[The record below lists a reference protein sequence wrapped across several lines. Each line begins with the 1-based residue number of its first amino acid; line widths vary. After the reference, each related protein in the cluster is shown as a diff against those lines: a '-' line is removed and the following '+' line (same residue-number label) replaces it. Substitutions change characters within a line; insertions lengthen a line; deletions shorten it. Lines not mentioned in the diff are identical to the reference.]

1 MKYVKR
7 LFSAAMLLAA
17 GLSPVQAVQY
27 SEAEIT
33 KVVDGR
39 EVYINDGQ
47 AEEGSVAKH
56 GSTIRTGESRARLLF
71 APTAIGLMGPDTSI
85 QLGERCF
92 RSDQGRVLV
101 NGKILACL
109 GQRGARTKMAGSRG
123 TTYLLETTAE
133 GYELSVLVG
142 EVVVA
147 DELTD
152 TDLKAEESFNI
163 QDQYPSLNPSVGFR
177 FDGFTY
183 TYPEFGSYGMKGVNA
198 FVPLYQSEAKKVAYS
213 YTSAATDFNDDWAIS
228 AEVGYRWLTASNRS
242 STGLYLGYGGYNSS
256 ACFNSLLNLGGQ
268 WAKDGWTYGVSS
280 GVKVDGC
287 ETGFSFSS
295 LSLGVP
301 ISTVSSVGTARLV
314 LSPYLIWGDNIISP
328 VGPASDAADNN
339 VAPGGRLSVV
349 VPATEALSFNTYISY
364 DQVYGTM
371 AGLGVGYRIPFGG
384 FVRDPNSAFSKS
396 LSMRPQH
403 NWMNPDSSPSDSSEI
418 KDELLDEGEVRI
430 RQGQRARFDAEGQL
444 LDLVDLSADEV
455 RRIIVSNLSGQDP
468 LPESR
473 LVAQFANSLGIF
485 STDLAGVTGQSFTTD
500 VKTPLSIAV
509 DAPFDVSRPPTANYA
524 CLASDSAKDYII
536 AEALR
541 KGRKDL
547 ARRAAKAK
555 NLYLGRPDQ
564 DLDGWPV
571 TKDPSKAYRFANSSQ
586 CSRYGNRIQDDKRYD
601 GPSEPLVAVD
611 LAGASVETPSG
622 NALKQQN

>member
-1 MKYVKR
+1 MKR
-7 LFSAAMLLAA
+7 LLSAAVLLAT

-27 SEAEIT
+27 SEAEVT
-33 KVVDGR
+33 KMVDGR

-47 AEEGSVAKH
+47 AEEGSVAKR
-56 GSTIRTGESRARLLF
+56 GSTIRTGQSRARLLF
-71 APTAIGLMGPDTSI
+71 DPTAIGLMGPDTSI

-109 GQRGARTKMAGSRG
+109 GQKGARTKMAGSRG

-142 EVVVA
+142 EVIVA
-147 DELTD
+147 DELTEA
-152 TDLKAEESFNI
+152 DLKADESFNI
-163 QDQYPSLNPSVGFR
+163 QDQYPTLNPSVGFR

-198 FVPLYQSEAKKVAYS
+198 FVPLYQSEAKKLAYS
-213 YTSAATDFNDDWAIS
+213 YTSAATNFDEDWAITS
-228 AEVGYRWLTASNRS
+228 EVGYRWLTSSNRS
-242 STGLYLGYGGYNSS
+242 STGLYLGYGGYNSP

-268 WAKDGWTYGVSS
+268 WAKDGWTYGLSS
-280 GVKVDGC
+280 GLKVDGC

-295 LSLGVP
+295 LSVGVP

-349 VPATEALSFNTYISY
+349 VPATEALNFNTYISY

-371 AGLGVGYRIPFGG
+371 IGLGVGYRIPFGG

-396 LSMRPQH
+396 LAMRPQH
-403 NWMNPDSSPSDSSEI
+403 NWMNPASSPSDSSELH
-418 KDELLDEGEVRI
+418 DEFFDGEVRI
-430 RQGQRARFDAEGQL
+430 RQGQRARFDSEGQF

-455 RRIIVSNLSGQDP
+455 RRIILSNLGGQDP

-473 LVAQFANSLGIF
+473 LLAQFAASLGIL
-485 STDLAGVTGQSFTTD
+485 STDLAGVTGQSFTND
-500 VKTPLSIAV
+500 AKTPLSIAV
-509 DAPFDVSRPPTANYA
+509 DTPFDVSRPPTANYA
-524 CLASDSAKDYII
+524 CQASDAAKDYII

-547 ARRAAKAK
+547 AKRAAQADR
-555 NLYLGRPDQ
+555 LYLGRPDKG
-564 DLDGWPV
+564 LDGWPV
-571 TKDPSKAYRFANSSQ
+571 TKDPSKAYRFASSSQ
-586 CSRYGNRIQDDKRYD
+586 CSRYGNRIQDDNRYK
-601 GPSEPLVAVD
+601 GPSNPLVAIEVT
-611 LAGASVETPSG
+611 GGSVKSSRG
-622 NALKQQN
+622 NHLKQQN

>member
-1 MKYVKR
+1 VKR
-7 LFSAAMLLAA
+7 LLSVAVVLVA

-47 AEEGSVAKH
+47 ATEGSVAKR
-56 GSTIRTGESRARLLF
+56 GSTIRTGQSRARLLF
-71 APTAIGLMGPDTSI
+71 DPSAIGLMGPDTSI
-85 QLGERCF
+85 RLGERCF

-109 GQRGARTKMAGSRG
+109 GQKGARTKMAGSRG

-152 TDLKAEESFNI
+152 ADLQAGEPFNI
-163 QDQYPSLNPSVGFR
+163 NDQYPTLNPSIGFR

-198 FVPLYQSEAKKVAYS
+198 FVPLYQSEAKKIAYS
-213 YTSAATDFNDDWAIS
+213 YTSAATNFDDDWAINT
-228 AEVGYRWLTASNRS
+228 EVGYRWLTASNRS

-295 LSLGVP
+295 LSVGVP
-301 ISTVSSVGTARLV
+301 ISTVSSGGTARLV
-314 LSPYLIWGDNIISP
+314 LSPYMIWGDNIISP

-349 VPATEALSFNTYISY
+349 VPATEALNFNTYISY

-371 AGLGVGYRIPFGG
+371 IGLGVGYRIPFGG
-384 FVRDPNSAFSKS
+384 GFVRDPNRAFSNS
-396 LSMRPQH
+396 LAMRPQR
-403 NWMNPDSSPSDSSEI
+403 NWMNPNSADSDPSEQQN
-418 KDELLDEGEVRI
+418 EALDQGEVRI

-444 LDLVDLSADEV
+444 LELVDLSSDEV

-473 LVAQFANSLGIF
+473 LVAQFANSQGIL
-485 STDLAGVTGQSFTTD
+485 SADLAAVTGQSFTND

-509 DAPFDVSRPPTANYA
+509 DTPFDVSRPPTANYA
-524 CLASDSAKDYII
+524 CQASDAAKDYII

-547 ARRAAKAK
+547 ANRAAKAK
-555 NLYLGRPDQ
+555 TLYLGRPDQ
-564 DLDGWPV
+564 GLDGWPV
-571 TKDPSKAYRFANSSQ
+571 TKDPSKAYRFASSSQ

-601 GPSEPLVAVD
+601 GPSQPLVAVE
-611 LAGASVETPSG
+611 LSGSSVKPPRG
-622 NALKQQN
+622 NALQQQN

>member
-1 MKYVKR
+1 MKR
-7 LFSAAMLLAA
+7 LLSVAVVLVA

-39 EVYINDGQ
+39 EVYINDGR
-47 AEEGSVAKH
+47 ATEGSVAKR
-56 GSTIRTGESRARLLF
+56 GSTIRTGQSRARLLF
-71 APTAIGLMGPDTSI
+71 DPSAIGLMGPDTSI
-85 QLGERCF
+85 RLGERCF

-109 GQRGARTKMAGSRG
+109 GQKGARTKMAGSRG

-152 TDLKAEESFNI
+152 ADLQAGEPFNI
-163 QDQYPSLNPSVGFR
+163 NDQYPTLNPSIGFR

-198 FVPLYQSEAKKVAYS
+198 FVPLYQSEAKKIAYS
-213 YTSAATDFNDDWAIS
+213 YTSAATNFDDDWAINT
-228 AEVGYRWLTASNRS
+228 EVGYRWLTASNRS

-295 LSLGVP
+295 LSVGVP
-301 ISTVSSVGTARLV
+301 ISTVSSGGTARLV
-314 LSPYLIWGDNIISP
+314 LSPYMIWGDNIISP

-349 VPATEALSFNTYISY
+349 VPATEALNFNTYISY

-371 AGLGVGYRIPFGG
+371 IGLGVGYRIPFGG
-384 FVRDPNSAFSKS
+384 GFVRDPNRAFSNS
-396 LSMRPQH
+396 LAMRPQR
-403 NWMNPDSSPSDSSEI
+403 NWMNPNSADSDPSEQQN
-418 KDELLDEGEVRI
+418 EALDQGEVLI

-444 LDLVDLSADEV
+444 LELVDLSSDEV

-473 LVAQFANSLGIF
+473 LVAQFANSQGIL
-485 STDLAGVTGQSFTTD
+485 SADLAAVTGQSFTND

-509 DAPFDVSRPPTANYA
+509 DTPFDVSRPPTANYA
-524 CLASDSAKDYII
+524 CQASDAAKDYII

-547 ARRAAKAK
+547 ANRAAKAK
-555 NLYLGRPDQ
+555 TLYLGRPDQ
-564 DLDGWPV
+564 GLDGWPV
-571 TKDPSKAYRFANSSQ
+571 TKDPSKAYRFASSSQ

-601 GPSEPLVAVD
+601 GPSQPLVAVE
-611 LAGASVETPSG
+611 LSGSSVKPPRG
-622 NALKQQN
+622 NALQQQN

>member
-1 MKYVKR
+1 MKQ
-7 LFSAAMLLAA
+7 LLSAAMLLAT
-17 GLSPVQAVQY
+17 GLSPVHAIQY

-39 EVYINDGQ
+39 EVYIDDGQ
-47 AEEGSVAKH
+47 ADEGSVAKR
-56 GSTIRTGESRARLLF
+56 GSTIRTGQSRARLLF
-71 APTAIGLMGPDTSI
+71 DPTAIGLMGPDTSI

-109 GQRGARTKMAGSRG
+109 GQKGARTKMAGSRG
-123 TTYLLETTAE
+123 TTYLLETTTE
-133 GYELSVLVG
+133 GYALSVLVG

-152 TDLKAEESFNI
+152 ADLKAEESFNI
-163 QDQYPSLNPSVGFR
+163 QDQYPTLNPSVGFR

-183 TYPEFGSYGMKGVNA
+183 TYPEFGTYGMKGLNA
-198 FVPLYQSEAKKVAYS
+198 FVPLYQSEAKKLAYS
-213 YTSAATDFNDDWAIS
+213 YTSAATNFDDDWAIS
-228 AEVGYRWLTASNRS
+228 SEVGYRWLTPSNRS
-242 STGLYLGYGGYNSS
+242 TTGLYLGYGGYNSP
-256 ACFNSLLNLGGQ
+256 ACFNSLVNLGGQ

-301 ISTVSSVGTARLV
+301 ISTMSSGGTARVV

-349 VPATEALSFNTYISY
+349 VPATEALNFKTYISY

-371 AGLGVGYRIPFGG
+371 IGLGVGYRIPFGG
-384 FVRDPNSAFSKS
+384 FVRDPNSAMSKS
-396 LSMRPQH
+396 LAMRPQH
-403 NWMNPDSSPSDSSEI
+403 NWMNPDASPSDPSETQG
-418 KDELLDEGEVRI
+418 KLLEEGEVRI

-455 RRIIVSNLSGQDP
+455 KSIIVSNLSGQDP

-473 LVAQFANSLGIF
+473 LVAQFADSLGIL
-485 STDLAGVTGQSFTTD
+485 SSDLAGVTGQSFTND
-500 VKTPLSIAV
+500 AKTPLSVAV

-524 CLASDSAKDYII
+524 CQASDAAKDYII

-547 ARRAAKAK
+547 ANRAAKAK
-555 NLYLGRPDQ
+555 NLYFGRPDKG
-564 DLDGWPV
+564 LDGWPV
-571 TKDPSKAYRFANSSQ
+571 TKDPSKAYRFASSSQ
-586 CSRYGNRIQDDKRYD
+586 CSRYGNRIQDDKRYE
-601 GPSEPLVAVD
+601 GPSDPLVAVE
-611 LAGASVETPSG
+611 LTGSSVKPPRG
-622 NALKQQN
+622 NALKPQN

>member
-1 MKYVKR
+1 
-7 LFSAAMLLAA
+7 MLLAA
-17 GLSPVQAVQY
+17 GLSPAHAVQY

-39 EVYINDGQ
+39 EIYINDGQ
-47 AEEGSVAKH
+47 AAEGSVAKR
-56 GSTIRTGESRARLLF
+56 GSTIRTGQSRARLLF
-71 APTAIGLMGPDTSI
+71 DPTAIGLMGPDTSI

-109 GQRGARTKMAGSRG
+109 GQKGARTKMAGSRG

-133 GYELSVLVG
+133 GYKLSVLVG

-152 TDLKAEESFNI
+152 ADLQAEESFNI
-163 QDQYPSLNPSVGFR
+163 LDQYPTLNPSVGLR

-183 TYPEFGSYGMKGVNA
+183 THPEFGSYGMKGVNA
-198 FVPLYQSEAKKVAYS
+198 FVPLYQSEAKKLAYS
-213 YTSAATDFNDDWAIS
+213 YTSASTDFDDDWGITS
-228 AEVGYRWLTASNRS
+228 EIGYRWLTPSNRS

-295 LSLGVP
+295 LSVGVP
-301 ISTVSSVGTARLV
+301 ISTISSVGTARFV

-349 VPATEALSFNTYISY
+349 VPATQALTFNTYVSY

-371 AGLGVGYRIPFGG
+371 IGLGVGYRIPFGG

-396 LSMRPQH
+396 LAMQPQH
-403 NWMNPDSSPSDSSEI
+403 NWMNPASSQADSSETQ
-418 KDELLDEGEVRI
+418 EESLGEGEVRI
-430 RQGQRARFDAEGQL
+430 RQGQRASFNSEGQL
-444 LDLVDLSADEV
+444 LDLVDLSTDEV
-455 RRIIVSNLSGQDP
+455 RRIIVTNMGGQDP

-473 LVAQFANSLGIF
+473 LVAQFASSLGIL
-485 STDLAGVTGQSFTTD
+485 STDLAGVTGQSFTND
-500 VKTPLSIAV
+500 AKTPISIAV
-509 DAPFDVSRPPTANYA
+509 DTPFDVSRPPTANFA
-524 CLASDSAKDYII
+524 CHASDAAKDYIVS
-536 AEALR
+536 EALR
-541 KGRKDL
+541 KGKKDL
-547 ARRAAKAK
+547 ARRAAQAK
-555 NLYLGRPDQ
+555 RLYLGRPDKG
-564 DLDGWPV
+564 LDGWPV
-571 TKDPSKAYRFANSSQ
+571 TKDPSKAYRFASSSQ
-586 CSRYGNRIQDDKRYD
+586 CNRYGNRIQDDQRYE
-601 GPSEPLVAVD
+601 GPSDPLVAVE
-611 LAGASVETPSG
+611 LTGSSVRAPRG